1 MWIKLPDLS
10 SRRIYLEEKE
20 TRKDRKT
27 SMRKNIER
35 KNRQN

>member
-1 MWIKLPDLS
+1 MWTKLHYLS
-10 SRRIYLEEKE
+10 SKRVYLEEKE
-20 TRKDRKT
+20 IRKDRKT